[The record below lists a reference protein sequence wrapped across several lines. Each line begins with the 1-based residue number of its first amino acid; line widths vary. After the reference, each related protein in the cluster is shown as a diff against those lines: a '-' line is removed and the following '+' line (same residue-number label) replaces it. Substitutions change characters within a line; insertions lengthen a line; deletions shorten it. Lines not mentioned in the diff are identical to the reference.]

1 MLFKLLFCY
10 VVQWIWFIYILG
22 MMIESMAGK
31 SASLEGTLHDATPF
45 VYSESNTAIS
55 YFGECL
61 KKGKKI

>member
-1 MLFKLLFCY
+1 
-10 VVQWIWFIYILG
+10 